1 VRFHKPKLTASQVDS
16 LKHARIAA
24 DAARAAE
31 AAAQA
36 TEEMLA
42 DWVLAELRN
51 GRTLDD
57 LVQEWST
64 EQDGIDLA
72 AIVDRRLDLD
82 QLR

>member
-1 VRFHKPKLTASQVDS
+1 MPNHTDTTKQ
-16 LKHARIAA
+16 ARLAA
-24 DAARAAE
+24 DAALAAE

-36 TEEMLA
+36 TEDQLA

-51 GRTLDD
+51 GRTLDE

-72 AIVDRRLDLD
+72 AFVDRRLGIEF
-82 QLR
+82 RR